1 MDESPGEGND
11 IEPGATDED
20 VEAAVSSAE
29 SEVGPATGGDT
40 GEVDSGPGAGLPDDV
55 LNAPASAEEADHT
68 LLEEYQ
74 REQESG
80 WKGTLRTA
88 AFWLG
93 ATAVSVAVT
102 LTAIV
107 SLTGSGLSDGV
118 AFILASVGMAV
129 IVGFVFLSL
138 RA

>member
-1 MDESPGEGND
+1 MDESPGGKNNV
-11 IEPGATDED
+11 EPGATDGD
-20 VEAAVSSAE
+20 VEAAVNSAE
-29 SEVGPATGGDT
+29 ADVSPATSGGTD
-40 GEVDSGPGAGLPDDV
+40 ESDSGLGGGLPADV

-80 WKGTLRTA
+80 WKGNLRTG

-93 ATAVSVAVT
+93 ATGVSVAVT

-107 SLTGSGLSDGV
+107 SLTASGLSDGL
-118 AFILASVGMAV
+118 AFVLASVGMAV

>member
-1 MDESPGEGND
+1 MDESPGGRND
-11 IEPGATDED
+11 VEPGATDED
-20 VEAAVSSAE
+20 VEAAVSNAEPEADLMASEDTDESSA
-29 SEVGPATGGDT
+29 
-40 GEVDSGPGAGLPDDV
+40 GPGAGLPDDV

-68 LLEEYQ
+68 LLEEYE
-74 REQESG
+74 REQESV
-80 WKGTLRTA
+80 WKGRLRTA

-93 ATAVSVAVT
+93 ATGVSVAVT

-107 SLTGSGLSDGV
+107 SLTSSGLSDGV

-129 IVGFVFLSL
+129 IVGFVFLSI